1 MQKVIVHFV
10 RHAQGH
16 HNVPTENRLQIPD
29 PDLTPL
35 GVTQCEALAQSFPY
49 HSQIT
54 HLMSSPIRRALYTCL
69 LSFPSSVERGLTVLA
84 LPSAQEFSD
93 YPCDTG
99 SSISELSHEFGG
111 KVDLSLLDDNWNS
124 NTGKWGPHCDVID
137 ARARETRRF
146 LCQFGRDWVRQNP
159 GGGRDCHIVVSTHG
173 GFLHYVTGEWNGTGG
188 AAGTG
193 WRNCEFRSFTFAE
206 GDSDEDA
213 TLVELPESRARRP
226 DEKILSKEEHRALR
240 EFAEREWVKGGYQ
253 KIPLPDVSFAEEE
266 TLESSAGAI
275 KVQA

>member
-1 MQKVIVHFV
+1 MQKVIVHLV

-35 GVTQCEALAQSFPY
+35 GITQCEALAKSFPH

-69 LSFPSSVERGLTVLA
+69 LSFPSAVERGLPILA

-99 SSISELSHEFGG
+99 SSVSKLSQEFQG
-111 KVDLSLLDDNWNS
+111 KVDFSRLDDNWNS
-124 NTGKWGPHCDVID
+124 NTGKWGPHCDAID

-146 LCQFGRDWVRQNP
+146 LRQFGRDWMRQNP
-159 GGGRDCHIVVSTHG
+159 GDGRDCHIILSTHG

-206 GDSDEDA
+206 GDSDQDA
-213 TLVELPESRARRP
+213 RLVELQKSRARRP
-226 DEKILSKEEHRALR
+226 DEKILSPDEHRALR
-240 EFAEREWVKGGYQ
+240 EFAETEWVKGGYQ
-253 KIPLPDVSFAEEE
+253 KLPLPDVSFGEE
-266 TLESSAGAI
+266 LNLISGAGQVQ
-275 KVQA
+275 VQA